1 MTQNIGG
8 CIMDKI
14 PEKFPSIYNSPHLK
28 DINIKLYNQIP
39 YRDIEKWL
47 KDTTECEEDCI
58 SASTIGRYNR
68 YVLAHGGFEQL
79 IKPEDI
85 DYDDVTF
92 QELDQYAMN
101 LLYQRLPELDGGNF
115 VQAVLGIFKHSK
127 TTNFNLNADV
137 KSEVSTNLLEK
148 MKQKRSE
155 LNELK

>member
-1 MTQNIGG
+1 
-8 CIMDKI
+8 MDQIEK
-14 PEKFPSIYNSPHLK
+14 KFPSIWNSK
-28 DINIKLYNQIP
+28 CRNEINIKLYKEIPDTQIA
-39 YRDIEKWL
+39 RWLEEKA
-47 KDTTECEEDCI
+47 ECKEDKI
-58 SASTIGRYNR
+58 SASTIRRYR
-68 YVLAHGGFEQL
+68 LYVNDRGGFEQL

-148 MKQKRSE
+148 MKQKRDD
-155 LNELK
+155 LNGLGSD